1 MLVEFRIQNYRC
13 FKDEQVLSLNASSD
27 QTLSDNIIVTPASTK
42 MKLLRSVVIYGPN
55 ASGKTKILEAL
66 KFLRDFVRE
75 SANRKPDDLIDTQP
89 FLLDPTSANAP
100 STFEITFIQD
110 GIRYQYGL
118 SVDRKRV
125 WAEYLYASPKGR
137 TAPYFQRAWN
147 KDTWKEEY
155 YFGPSLKG
163 QNEKISTLTRENALF
178 LSVAATFKHPMLS
191 AVYQWFSGVLL
202 ELNPL
207 LTTNLF
213 IDTLDEG
220 HHQGIRELLRYADL
234 GIWDYRM
241 KDPALP
247 DNKLQMVGERI
258 EVLHQAQDQTVV
270 AFPLSSESNGTRHI
284 LYLSQLVLTALEK
297 GDILIVDEMDAS
309 MHPLLVR
316 AIVEMFH
323 NPAVNKN
330 NAQLIFNTHDT
341 TLLDNALFRR
351 DQIWFTEKDQNGA
364 THLYSL
370 LDYSPR
376 KGESLAKGYLQGR
389 YGAIPFL
396 GDVFSLFEGEGSYE
410 S

>member
-1 MLVEFRIQNYRC
+1 
-13 FKDEQVLSLNASSD
+13 
-27 QTLSDNIIVTPASTK
+27 
-42 MKLLRSVVIYGPN
+42 
-55 ASGKTKILEAL
+55 
-66 KFLRDFVRE
+66 
-75 SANRKPDDLIDTQP
+75 
-89 FLLDPTSANAP
+89 
-100 STFEITFIQD
+100 
-110 GIRYQYGL
+110 
-118 SVDRKRV
+118 
-125 WAEYLYASPKGR
+125 LYAAPKGR
-137 TAPYFQRAWN
+137 TVPYFQRAWN
-147 KDTWKEEY
+147 KDTRKEEY

-163 QNEKISTLTRENALF
+163 QNEKISSLTRENALF
-178 LSVAATFKHPMLS
+178 LSVAATFKHPLLS

-202 ELNPL
+202 GLNPL

-213 IDTLDEG
+213 IDTLDES
-220 HHQGIRELLRYADL
+220 HHQGIRDLLRYADL

-247 DNKLQMVGERI
+247 DIQLHIVGERI
-258 EVLHQAQDQTVV
+258 EVLHQTHNQTVV
-270 AFPLSSESNGTRHI
+270 GFPLSSESNGTRHI

-297 GDILIVDEMDAS
+297 GDILIVDEMNAS
-309 MHPLLVR
+309 MHPLLAR

-351 DQIWFTEKDQNGA
+351 DQIWFTEKEQNGA

-389 YGAIPFL
+389 YGAIPFIK
-396 GDVFSLFEGEGSYE
+396 
-410 S
+410 